1 MTSSRF
7 GQYAVPVGI
16 VGVVMLLVVPI
27 PALLL
32 DVLIAINIALSL
44 LALLTAMYVRRPLD
58 FSVFPSLLLV
68 LTLFRLGLNVAS
80 TRLVL
85 LNGYAGAVI
94 AAFGEVVIGASVV
107 IGLVIFAILVVIQFA
122 VITNG
127 ATRVAEV
134 GARFTLDAMPGKQ
147 MAIDADL
154 NAGIIDEAEAK
165 RRREEIS
172 QEADFYGAM
181 DGASK
186 FVKGDAIAAVIVTLI
201 NLLGGFAVGMLQQ
214 GMGWAEALETYS
226 LLTVGDGIVSQVPA
240 LLLSVATGLVVTRA
254 TTDADM
260 GTETAGQLTRSP
272 RALYI
277 SAGAVG
283 GLALVPGLPT
293 LLFLGIAALLVLA
306 AQAAARRASAP
317 AVAEPAGDDAPRIEP
332 DSPEALA
339 EDMRVDPLEIV
350 LAADLVDLVDP
361 ASGGD
366 LLERVRSLRRKV
378 ALELGLVLPPVRT
391 RDSLDLPAAVYV
403 VRISGIEVGRGQAPP
418 GQALA
423 LGENLAG
430 LPGRAVVEPVFGLHG
445 KWIPE
450 ELRHQAEL
458 AGATVVDRASVVIT
472 HLSELVRT
480 HAARLLS
487 REDVKALADSLKR
500 THPTVVE
507 ELTDGPAG
515 LADLQAVLAA
525 LLDERVPV
533 RDLPRIVEAVSV
545 QAATGPDRDAL
556 VEAARGGLG
565 PAVAA
570 SFTVDGVLQALT
582 VDPLLEQTFVESLR
596 PGEGG
601 RPVLALD
608 PQTAD
613 RFLTALAS
621 RVAACEE
628 EGRSPV
634 LACAPALRPA
644 VRRLVAAALPHLPV
658 LSYTE
663 AGLAPRVETLGT
675 VSCAPAPVV

>member
-1 MTSSRF
+1 VTSSRF
-7 GQYAVPVGI
+7 GQYAVPVGVVGI
-16 VGVVMLLVVPI
+16 VLLLVVPV
-27 PALLL
+27 PAFLL
-32 DVLIAINIALSL
+32 DVLIALNIALSL
-44 LALLTAMYVRRPLD
+44 LALLTAMYVTRPLD

-68 LTLFRLGLNVAS
+68 LTLFRLGLNVAT

-85 LNGYAGAVI
+85 LNGYAGEVV

-154 NAGIIDEAEAK
+154 NAGIIDEAEAR

-186 FVKGDAIAAVIVTLI
+186 FVKGDAIAAVIITLI
-201 NLLGGFAVGMLQQ
+201 NLIGGFAIGMLQQ
-214 GMGWAEALETYS
+214 GMGWVEALETYS

-260 GTETAGQLTRSP
+260 GTETAGQLMRSP

-293 LLFLGIAALLVLA
+293 LLFLGLSALLVLA
-306 AQAAARRASAP
+306 AQAAGRRAATPSATD
-317 AVAEPAGDDAPRIEP
+317 EPTGETPGIEP
-332 DSPEALA
+332 DSPEALVD
-339 EDMRVDPLEIV
+339 DMRVDPLEIA
-350 LAADLVDLVDP
+350 LSADLVDLVDP
-361 ASGGD
+361 TTGGD

-391 RDSLDLPAAVYV
+391 RDSLDLPASTYAVRV
-403 VRISGIEVGRGQAPP
+403 SGIEVGRGQAPA
-418 GQALA
+418 GHALA
-423 LGENLAG
+423 LGDSLSS
-430 LPGRAVVEPVFGLHG
+430 LPGRAVVEPVFGLSG

-458 AGATVVDRASVVIT
+458 TGATVVDRASVVIT

-487 REDVKALADSLKR
+487 REDVKALVDALRRS
-500 THPTVVE
+500 HPTIAGE
-507 ELTDGPAG
+507 ILDGPAG
-515 LADLQAVLAA
+515 LADVQSVLAA

-533 RDLPRIVEAVSV
+533 RDLARIFEAVSARAK
-545 QAATGPDRDAL
+545 QGLDRDGL
-556 VEAARGGLG
+556 VEAARAGLG

-570 SFTVDGVLQALT
+570 SFTVDGVLHA
-582 VDPLLEQTFVESLR
+582 VMIEPLLEQTFVESLR

-608 PQTAD
+608 PQTAN
-613 RFLTALAS
+613 RFLSSLAS
-621 RVAACEE
+621 RVGALEE

-644 VRRLVAAALPHLPV
+644 VRRLVTAALPHLPV
-658 LSYTE
+658 LSYDE

>member
-7 GQYAVPVGI
+7 GQYAVPVGVVGI
-16 VGVVMLLVVPI
+16 VLLLVVPI
-27 PALLL
+27 PAFLL

-44 LALLTAMYVRRPLD
+44 LALLTAMYVTRPLD

-107 IGLVIFAILVVIQFA
+107 IGLVIFAILIVIQFA

-127 ATRVAEV
+127 ANRVAEV

-154 NAGIIDEAEAK
+154 NAGVIDEIQAK

-186 FVKGDAIAAVIVTLI
+186 FVKGDAVAAVIITLI
-201 NLLGGFAVGMLQQ
+201 NLLGGFAIGMMQQ
-214 GMGWAEALETYS
+214 GMGWVEALETYS

-254 TTDADM
+254 ATDSDM
-260 GTETAGQLTRSP
+260 GTETAGQLMRSP

-293 LLFLGIAALLVLA
+293 LLFLGIAGVLVLA
-306 AQAAARRASAP
+306 AQASARRAAAP
-317 AVAEPAGDDAPRIEP
+317 AVDDTAEAAPRIQP

-350 LAADLVDLVDP
+350 LAADLVDLVDT
-361 ASGGD
+361 AAGGD

-391 RDSLDLPAAVYV
+391 RDSLDLPASTYAVRV
-403 VRISGIEVGRGQAPP
+403 SGIEVGRGQAPV
-418 GQALA
+418 GHALA
-423 LGENLAG
+423 LGDNLGG
-430 LPGRAVVEPVFGLHG
+430 LPGRVVVEPVFGLSG

-487 REDVKALADSLKR
+487 REDVKALADALKR
-500 THPTVVE
+500 THPTVAGE
-507 ELTDGPAG
+507 ILDGPAG
-515 LADLQAVLAA
+515 LADIQAVLGA

-533 RDLPRIVEAVSV
+533 RDLPRIFEAVSA
-545 QAATGPDRDAL
+545 QAKQGLDRDSL
-556 VEAARGGLG
+556 VEAARVGLG
-565 PAVAA
+565 PDVAA
-570 SFTVDGVLQALT
+570 SFTVDGVLHAVT
-582 VDPLLEQTFVESLR
+582 IDPLLEQTFVESLR

-613 RFLTALAS
+613 RFLSSLAS
-621 RVAACEE
+621 RIGACEE

-644 VRRLVAAALPHLPV
+644 VRRLVAAACPHLPV
-658 LSYTE
+658 LSYNE